1 MRTANEICRMDAVSL
16 AANIRSRK
24 LSAVEVIDAVLAR
37 MDKLEPILHAFCTP
51 TPDLA
56 RETARKI
63 EQEIMAGKPVG
74 PLAGVPVG
82 IKDLVCTKGIR
93 TVSGSQAYADFVPD
107 EDDVVVE
114 RLKNAGAVIL
124 GKTNVPEFGYS
135 GVGHNPVFPTT
146 RNPWNTDLTPGGSSA
161 GSGAAVASGMG
172 PFAIGSD
179 GGGSI
184 RIPSCFSG
192 LYGMK
197 ASMGRVP
204 LYPGVKDE
212 RYPGVSS
219 WEALEHIGPMSRTV
233 ADSALMLS
241 VIAGPDDRDNRTVP
255 IEAGFDWMQSLQGDL
270 KGLKVAYTLDWG
282 GYAAVDPRVRK
293 IVTDAVKV
301 FERDLGCIVEEAN
314 PGWDN
319 PYDGFWGMV
328 VRETDLK
335 GMRAMARKLGDRMTP
350 HLKDVLLT
358 EWTAEQLTDAVV
370 VRKHVNNKMWRF
382 MRKYDLLLT
391 PTLCVPP
398 FEVGIQGPTVIDG
411 KPVDQFEWLHFTY
424 PMNLTGQ
431 PAATVPA
438 GWTDDGLPVGLQ
450 IVGRHLGDAMVLRAS
465 ACFEAAQPWKHRWPP
480 LLDQMGL

>member
-1 MRTANEICRMDAVSL
+1 MSTAKEICRMDAVTL
-16 AANIRSRK
+16 AGHIRSKK
-24 LSAVEVIDAVLAR
+24 LSPVEVIDAVLAR
-37 MDKLEPILHAFCTP
+37 MEKLEPILHAFCTP
-51 TPDLA
+51 TPELA
-56 RETARKI
+56 RKTARKI
-63 EQEIMAGKPVG
+63 EKDIMAGKPVG

-82 IKDLVCTKGIR
+82 IKDLVCTKGIK
-93 TVSGSQAYADFVPD
+93 TVSGSWAYANFVPD

-114 RLKNAGAVIL
+114 RLKDAGAVIL

-179 GGGSI
+179 GGGSV
-184 RIPSCFSG
+184 RIPSAHSG

-219 WEALEHIGPMSRTV
+219 WESLEHIGPMARTV
-233 ADSALMLS
+233 ADAALMLS
-241 VIAGPDDRDNRTVP
+241 IIAGPDDRDRHTLP
-255 IEAGFDWMQSLQGDL
+255 KEEGFDWMKSLKGDL

-282 GYAAVDPRVRK
+282 GYAPVDKRVRK

-301 FERDLGCIVEEAN
+301 FERDLGCKVEEAN
-314 PGWDN
+314 PGWSN
-319 PYDGFWGMV
+319 PYEAFWGMV
-328 VRETDLK
+328 ARETDLR
-335 GMRAMARKLGDRMTP
+335 GMRAMEKKLGDKMTP
-350 HLKDVLLT
+350 HVRDFLKT
-358 EWTAEQLTDAVV
+358 EWTAEQFTDAMVQ
-370 VRKHVNNKMWRF
+370 RKAVNNKMWRF

-391 PTLCVPP
+391 PTLAVPP

-411 KPVDQFEWLHFTY
+411 KEVEPFEWLHFTY
-424 PMNLTGQ
+424 PLNLTGQ
-431 PAATVPA
+431 PAATAPA

-450 IVGRHLGDAMVLRAS
+450 IIGRHLGDAMVLRAS
-465 ACFEAAQPWKHRWPP
+465 ACFEAARPWKHRWPP
-480 LLDQMGL
+480 LLEKMGL